1 MEKEQLKFLF
11 HYYAGKKIF
20 ITTKKYPCVR
30 LWPRE
35 NLPFPLS
42 FFTHCSGAL
51 LPLKRTSH
59 RKYVASVSSWLP
71 CLPHNRSL
79 LSPRI
84 NLPNG
89 LAMLGFRRWFFL
101 FALLW
106 LFSITK
112 PASTLDEMV
121 YLYLLYFLGM
131 LHSLWHSFLEY
142 KY

>member
-20 ITTKKYPCVR
+20 ITTKMYPCVR
-30 LWPRE
+30 AWPRE
-35 NLPFPLS
+35 NLLFPLSFPLS
-42 FFTHCSGAL
+42 FFTYCSGAL

-59 RKYVASVSSWLP
+59 GIYVASVSSWLP

-89 LAMLGFRRWFFL
+89 LAMLGFRCWF
-101 FALLW
+101 LL
-106 LFSITK
+106 LHSSGFS
-112 PASTLDEMV
+112 
-121 YLYLLYFLGM
+121 LLLNLHQLWMKWFTYIFSMFLGM
-131 LHSLWHSFLEY
+131 LHSL
-142 KY
+142 